1 MQGNQNRWCGPLMRS
16 NCCCDSH
23 STTMWVSCKKGSISS
38 AARTRACSPPLLL
51 LLLWDVAGLRG
62 RRQEVEGRG
71 DGVII
76 LESREGCVIG
86 FLHPETRFKKVCF
99 QDPYW
104 RSAKT
109 MQYMCVFAKECCRLG
124 RGLKLCVLSWT
135 SMWVT
140 SARWAQVWVVG
151 SRSNQH
157 KGRSSQRPTRDLQD
171 SVRTLPH
178 RV

>member
-71 DGVII
+71 NAAII
-76 LESREGCVIG
+76 SESMPSTWKREGCVIG
-86 FLHPETRFKKVCF
+86 FLHPETRFQK
-99 QDPYW
+99 
-104 RSAKT
+104 S
-109 MQYMCVFAKECCRLG
+109 VFSGAVFSG
-124 RGLKLCVLSWT
+124 SVWT
-135 SMWVT
+135 VGQNDATRAFSQK
-140 SARWAQVWVVG
+140 SVV
-151 SRSNQH
+151 
-157 KGRSSQRPTRDLQD
+157 
-171 SVRTLPH
+171 VRTRPKLKTSGFIFMAFCSH
-178 RV
+178 RSCSSLSHLFSSVLCA